1 MNEKT
6 PDAED
11 DRGLLKAIADQVT
24 YAAVRRAIVA
34 ALADGADE
42 PRKEEVDEAK
52 TRFEAFGGE

>member
-11 DRGLLKAIADQVT
+11 DRGLLKVIADQVT

-34 ALADGADE
+34 ALAENAEE
-42 PRKEEVDEAK
+42 PRKAEVDKAR
-52 TRFEAFGGE
+52 TRFEAFSGE